1 VGLVQAVDS
10 QIKGRENVSMR
21 REPSKSRA
29 LADLNGVLVTFWC
42 YLDLRIDVLN
52 DLGQWAE
59 EFENDCFIYL

>member
-1 VGLVQAVDS
+1 MGLVQAVDS

-52 DLGQWAE
+52 DLG
-59 EFENDCFIYL
+59 